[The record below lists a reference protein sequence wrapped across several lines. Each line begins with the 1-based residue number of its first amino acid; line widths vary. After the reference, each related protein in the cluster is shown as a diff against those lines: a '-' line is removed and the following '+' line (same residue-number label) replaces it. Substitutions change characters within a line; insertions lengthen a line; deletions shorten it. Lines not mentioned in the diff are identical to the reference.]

1 MSRAAAGGTRV
12 PATREPYDA
21 DAVVDVAVRVFLER
35 GYDGASMGDI
45 ARAAGLGKSSL
56 YHHIAGKEELLRRG
70 IGRALDSL
78 FAALDE
84 PACREGRAADRLAA
98 IMQRTVEAMTEQPA
112 EVALLLRVRG
122 NTATERWALD
132 RRREFD
138 RIVTGVVAEAVADGD
153 VRTDLD
159 PTLVTRLVFGMS
171 NSVVEWYR
179 PEGPMHAPEIV
190 RTLHTIVFDGLSER

>member
-1 MSRAAAGGTRV
+1 
-12 PATREPYDA
+12 
-21 DAVVDVAVRVFLER
+21 
-35 GYDGASMGDI
+35 
-45 ARAAGLGKSSL
+45 
-56 YHHIAGKEELLRRG
+56 
-70 IGRALDSL
+70 
-78 FAALDE
+78 
-84 PACREGRAADRLAA
+84 LAA

-122 NTATERWALD
+122 NTATECWALD

-159 PTLVTRLVFGMS
+159 PALVTRLVFGMS

-179 PEGPMHAPEIV
+179 PEGPMHSPEIV
-190 RTLHTIVFDGLSER
+190 RTLHAIVFDGLSER